1 MSKQA
6 SKSVS
11 QSVSQ
16 FGSKSIA
23 PSGTPSIVPAARK
36 SSGGNGVATS
46 ARGSS
51 PAGKPIVRSAGTP
64 TLKAGSTQSA
74 KTSQASGS
82 TKAASKA
89 STKASTKVSTKSS
102 TGASTGASPIAS
114 PASTQPAA
122 KQPIT
127 KRARVGGVRPG
138 LPASGARKAQ
148 QVDVAVTI
156 EVDAITE
163 AVTPVAARTVSKS
176 TASSSPTSSSSTS
189 SATASNAAKTRGANA
204 PTKPRSLSERPID
217 EIWREYRA
225 TPTSEVRHFLIARHL
240 DLVAY
245 AAERLHKRL
254 PSEVEIND
262 LKSAGAFGLMDAVES
277 FDPDRG
283 VKFETFCTQRI
294 RGAMFDELR
303 SMDWVPR
310 LVRSRTAKVDKV
322 RKSIEMETGN
332 RPTEEEVASRL
343 NVSGD
348 EFEKLQKDSRPVSM
362 VSLTRKCFET
372 DSSKDVREID
382 VVEDGR
388 QENPLQAVQKQD
400 LQALITKGLSRA
412 ERLIVI
418 LYYYEEMT
426 MKEIGATLD
435 LSESRVSQMHSSIL
449 ARLKA
454 QMQHREP
461 TEE

>member
-1 MSKQA
+1 MSERTKSASQTVSKPVSVSA
-6 SKSVS
+6 SKSPS
-11 QSVSQ
+11 KSASKSS
-16 FGSKSIA
+16 SKSISKGNSTAVSKSSQSAASTRA
-23 PSGTPSIVPAARK
+23 PKIGGASSTSVK
-36 SSGGNGVATS
+36 SSGS
-46 ARGSS
+46 
-51 PAGKPIVRSAGTP
+51 
-64 TLKAGSTQSA
+64 
-74 KTSQASGS
+74 KTSTAQLSGS
-82 TKAASKA
+82 AASSA
-89 STKASTKVSTKSS
+89 STV
-102 TGASTGASPIAS
+102 
-114 PASTQPAA
+114 
-122 KQPIT
+122 T
-127 KRARVGGVRPG
+127 KRARNGAMSLPGFLGAAGTTAVR
-138 LPASGARKAQ
+138 LSKSAAAQ
-148 QVDVAVTI
+148 SVAVEI
-156 EVDAITE
+156 E
-163 AVTPVAARTVSKS
+163 AVSIVETTLPQRSIQK
-176 TASSSPTSSSSTS
+176 AS
-189 SATASNAAKTRGANA
+189 ASNAAATRAA
-204 PTKPRSLSERPID
+204 KEPSKPLPLSERPID
-217 EIWREYRA
+217 QIWREYRA
-225 TPTSEVRHFLIARHL
+225 NPTEELRNFLIARHL

-322 RKSIEMETGN
+322 RKSIEMETGA
-332 RPTEEEVASRL
+332 RPTEEEVAARL

-348 EFEKLQKDSRPVSM
+348 EFEKLQKDSRPISM

-382 VVEDGR
+382 VVEDNR
-388 QENPLQAVQKQD
+388 QENPQQAVQKQD
-400 LQALITKGLSRA
+400 LQALITKGLSLA

-454 QMQHREP
+454 QMQHREQS
-461 TEE
+461 EE